1 MSITK
6 KLQKISRWRR
16 FLPERWRE
24 PKPVV
29 AVLRLSGVIGAVSP
43 LKQGLNLHDLDEA
56 IEKAFEF
63 NALKAVA
70 LEINSPG
77 GSPVQSSL
85 IYRRIR
91 ELAAEKE
98 IRVFAFAEDVAASGG
113 YMLALAGDEIYADAS
128 SIIGSIGVISAGF
141 GFVEAIDKLG
151 IERRVYTAGERKMS
165 LDPFSP
171 ESKDDV
177 ERLKALQR
185 DVHETFKA
193 MVTGR
198 RGEKLKRDDLFT
210 GEFWSGSRAV
220 ELGLIDG
227 LADLRSFMKEKYGD
241 NVKFKPVIA
250 EKGWLKRKLSL
261 SQNTSLLPENWA
273 EDLIS
278 AAQTRS
284 LWSRFGL

>member
-6 KLQKISRWRR
+6 KLHKISQWRR
-16 FLPERWRE
+16 FLPKRWRE

-29 AVLRLSGVIGAVSP
+29 TILRLSGAIGAVSP
-43 LKQGLNLHDLDEA
+43 LRQGLNLHDLDEA

-70 LEINSPG
+70 LAINSPG
-77 GSPVQSSL
+77 GSPVQSSM

-91 ELAAEKE
+91 ELADEKE
-98 IRVFAFAEDVAASGG
+98 IPVFAFAEDVAASGG

-193 MVTGR
+193 MVTRR
-198 RGEKLKRDDLFT
+198 RGEKLKHDDLFT
-210 GEFWSGSRAV
+210 GEFWSGQKAV
-220 ELGLIDG
+220 ELGLVDG
-227 LADLRSFMKEKYGD
+227 LADLRGFMKEKYGD
-241 NVKFKPVIA
+241 DVKFKAVVS

-261 SQNTSLLPENWA
+261 SQNVSLLPRDWA